1 MRISKQ
7 HLEKVC
13 NAVAKRADKLGLD
26 YPQDVYNSI
35 AYMIACSYATPCK
48 YAAAMKEGELAM
60 LCHCLYDVKFIT
72 VNSGIVE
79 ALTDN
84 N

>member
-13 NAVAKRADKLGLD
+13 KAVARRADKLGLD
-26 YPQDVYNSI
+26 YPVEVYNSI
-35 AYMIACSYATPCK
+35 AYMIACSYTTPCK
-48 YAAAMKEGELAM
+48 YAAAMNEGELSM

-72 VNSGIVE
+72 VNSDIVD
-79 ALTDN
+79 ALTSN
-84 N
+84 